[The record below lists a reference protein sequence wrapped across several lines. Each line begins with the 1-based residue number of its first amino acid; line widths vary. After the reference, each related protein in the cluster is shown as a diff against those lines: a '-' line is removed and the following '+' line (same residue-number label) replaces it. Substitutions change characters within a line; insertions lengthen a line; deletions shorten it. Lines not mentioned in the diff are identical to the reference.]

1 MKFYIDEDLCTGCGI
16 CEDMCP
22 EVFQV
27 GEDEISHIIAEE
39 ECEEHAIREVAA
51 ECPSEA
57 IIYSEEET

>member
-22 EVFQV
+22 EVFKV
-27 GEDEISHIIAEE
+27 GYDDVSHIVSEDECEKHNVQEIAD
-39 ECEEHAIREVAA
+39 

-57 IIYSEEET
+57 IIIEEKE